1 MLIKKLRFILASLV
15 CLLCVT
21 ISFTQ
26 SSILQLVP
34 DTKHDY
40 TDGITQDKLH
50 KFGSF
55 FSQDPAR
62 SEVSKKKAKQQLLMP
77 DLFNPDL
84 ENLVHVI
91 TDTLIPVKLKQL
103 SKFKFQAGDHIGPLH
118 DFGYLFE
125 NNPQSKE
132 DFGNYIKI
140 RKKQA
145 NSRIVAS
152 SLIGI
157 GIVGVVV
164 IAQTN
169 LGDGGP
175 GSFGTLSLGALGL
188 GGFIGLHNGIVNGS
202 QKEKYRARLLLHID
216 PTMVHHTLKAPSLN
230 LAFTQ
235 NGVGLVYQF

>member
-1 MLIKKLRFILASLV
+1 MINKEASIILVFLVFIL
-15 CLLCVT
+15 CVH
-21 ISFTQ
+21 
-26 SSILQLVP
+26 LA
-34 DTKHDY
+34 H
-40 TDGITQDKLH
+40 
-50 KFGSF
+50 
-55 FSQDPAR
+55 SQNSPSQPVRDN
-62 SEVSKKKAKQQLLMP
+62 V
-77 DLFNPDL
+77 DLDS
-84 ENLVHVI
+84 VI
-91 TDTLIPVKLKQL
+91 TDTLIPIKLKQL

-157 GIVGVVV
+157 GIVGIVV
-164 IAQTN
+164 IAQTT

-202 QKEKYRARLLLHID
+202 QKEKYRNRLLSFTD
-216 PTMVHHTLKAPSLN
+216 PSLGYQPSQESSLN
-230 LAFTQ
+230 VAFTQ
-235 NGVGLVYQF
+235 NGLGLVYQF